1 MWQLQSH
8 HVALDHSR
16 KEVTET
22 PEWHEDS
29 SDSEAIVWQGDR
41 LTWLKPRSTTVPA
54 HRTWDWGPAVFMSCR
69 FCSRIF
75 KKQNNNLCH
84 CFRRY
89 QSQRGTVEIPYS
101 SFPGLPLDWCS
112 LEWTG
117 WQLPPGERRHPLTTV
132 KSTSTKV
139 KHIYWLARKTKKKN
153 ILLKV
158 CRLHETK
165 IKNHAELKKKKLK
178 CPS

>member
-16 KEVTET
+16 KEVMET
-22 PEWHEDS
+22 PNWHED
-29 SDSEAIVWQGDR
+29 SDSEAIVREGDR
-41 LTWLKPRSTTVPA
+41 LTWLKLRSTTVPA
-54 HRTWDWGPAVFMSCR
+54 HRTWDWGPAVFTSCR

-75 KKQNNNLCH
+75 KKQNKNLSH
-84 CFRRY
+84 CKFRRY

-132 KSTSTKV
+132 MSTSTKV
-139 KHIYWLARKTKKKN
+139 KQIYWLAWKTKNKK
-153 ILLKV
+153 L
-158 CRLHETK
+158 CRLHKTK

-178 CPS
+178 CL